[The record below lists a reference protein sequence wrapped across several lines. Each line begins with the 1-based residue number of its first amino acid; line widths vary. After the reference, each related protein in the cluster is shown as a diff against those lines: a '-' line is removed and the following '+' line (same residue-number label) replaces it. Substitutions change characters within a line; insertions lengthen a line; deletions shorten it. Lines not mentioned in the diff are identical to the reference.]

1 MTITKGLRVAY
12 LRLNKHYVHQHF
24 IVLGLL
30 EALVFVLVAWL
41 TQHLHLLLVNSP
53 LLPPDSMEDI
63 TPALVFALIL
73 SFCTLSMGVYVALVR
88 EGYVSMMLRT
98 VVSFFLLGSIALYLI
113 NLLAGGEF
121 IDRKMVFWGVLGAT
135 VLVFLVRSVFVALV
149 DIDGLQRRIV
159 IFGAGARASRL
170 LEDIRSGQRGLG
182 VKVLGCIPMANSDIR
197 VADSQLLPLP
207 ENWLEFVK
215 SLEISEI
222 IVAPDERRSEFG
234 AQIPLDDFLD
244 CKAVGVPCTDVLSF
258 YERVLTRIDVD
269 TLKPSW
275 LLFSDGFSNS
285 RRHLFIKRLADLA
298 ISVLLLLLLW
308 PVMLLAAL
316 AVKLDSR
323 GPALYSQTRVGLNG
337 REFKIY
343 KFRSMR
349 TDAEAKGAVWAKAKD
364 DRVTRVGA
372 FLRNTRI
379 DELPQLYNVIAG
391 HMSFVGPRPERPEF
405 VKDLAQQIPFYQL
418 RHKVKPGLMGWAQ
431 LKYPYGASVEDAKN
445 KLKYDLYYA
454 KNKSLFMDFLI
465 MVQTVE
471 IVLLGK
477 GVR

>member
-1 MTITKGLRVAY
+1 MAY

-30 EALVFVLVAWL
+30 EAVVFVLVAWL
-41 TQHLHLLLVNSP
+41 TQHLHLLLLNSP
-53 LLPPDSMEDI
+53 LLPPENVGDV

-121 IDRKMVFWGVLGAT
+121 IDRKMVFWGVLAAT
-135 VLVFLVRSVFVALV
+135 AMVFIVRWLFVALV
-149 DIDGLQRRIV
+149 DIDSLQRRIV
-159 IFGAGARASRL
+159 IFGAGQRARHL
-170 LEDIRSGQRGLG
+170 LDDIQAGQRGLG
-182 VKVLGCIPMANSDIR
+182 VKVLGCIPMAQSEIQ
-197 VADSQLLPLP
+197 VASSQLLPLP
-207 ENWLEFVK
+207 DDWLRFVRK
-215 SLEISEI
+215 MEISEI
-222 IVAPDERRSEFG
+222 IIAPDERRSEFG
-234 AQIPLDDFLD
+234 AQLPLDEFLN
-244 CKAVGVPCTDVLSF
+244 CKAIGVPCTDVLSF
-258 YERVLTRIDVD
+258 YERVLNRIDVD
-269 TLKPSW
+269 ALKPSW

-285 RRHLFIKRLADLA
+285 RRHLFIKRLADLG
-298 ISVLLLLLLW
+298 ISLGLLALLW
-308 PVMLLAAL
+308 PIMLLAAL

-323 GPALYSQTRVGLNG
+323 GPALYSQYRVGLNG
-337 REFKIY
+337 KTFKIY

-349 TDAEAKGAVWAKAKD
+349 TDAEAAGAVWAKDKD

-372 FLRNTRI
+372 FMRNTRI

-405 VKDLAQQIPFYQL
+405 VKDLAEQIPFYQL

-471 IVLLGK
+471 IILLGK